1 MSSSSDL
8 ERQYSEQSH
17 SRQKSEDNLNVAES
31 EIEKHQRIVEDLD
44 RKVDELQVHAD
55 EAARLKDQV
64 DESAIQLKILTYAR
78 G

>member
-1 MSSSSDL
+1 M
-8 ERQYSEQSH
+8 
-17 SRQKSEDNLNVAES
+17 AES